1 MTFLRLPLVLFLTF
15 ALFSCSDDG
24 PTGNDDDGGNNNNTS
39 SFSDEVTATLNG
51 DAWTASNYEAFRADN
66 SAVLAVTLAAHG
78 PGNSDVA
85 FGVAFASEKTFTIEE
100 GSGVEGSFEY
110 EGVTYGSN
118 ETGTITISTLTSK
131 GMKGS
136 FTINAESSTGEK
148 GTAVGTFD
156 VSF

>member
-1 MTFLRLPLVLFLTF
+1 MTILRLSPALILAF
-15 ALFSCSDDG
+15 ALFSCGDDS
-24 PTGNDDDGGNNNNTS
+24 PAGNGDDGGNNTTT

-66 SAVLAVTLAAHG
+66 SSVLAVTLAAHG
-78 PGNSDVA
+78 PENSGVA

-100 GSGVEGSFEY
+100 GSGVQASFEY
-110 EGVTYGSN
+110 DGMTYGSN
-118 ETGTITISTLTSK
+118 ETGTITISKLTNE

-136 FTINAESSTGEK
+136 FTINAETSSGEK